1 MLNINNTS
9 KEVYV
14 LIVGIKNTEEAV
26 NIPQKKKGLKVFT
39 AICWDQDNASEALDP
54 VAIFQWDTK
63 NS

>member
-26 NIPQKKKGLKVFT
+26 NIPQKKKRSKGIHSDL
-39 AICWDQDNASEALDP
+39 LGP
-54 VAIFQWDTK
+54 G
-63 NS
+63 